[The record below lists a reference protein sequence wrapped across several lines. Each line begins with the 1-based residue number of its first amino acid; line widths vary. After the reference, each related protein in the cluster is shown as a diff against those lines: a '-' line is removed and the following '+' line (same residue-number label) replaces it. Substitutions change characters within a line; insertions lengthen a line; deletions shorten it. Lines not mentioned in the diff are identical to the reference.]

1 MAGIFCLAPLLS
13 SALESTLAPLWRAL
27 GLDPAMLGGVL
38 AIDMGGYQTAKSLAQ
53 DAAIGRYA
61 GILVAA
67 TLGCTVTYT
76 IPLGAGMLRGS
87 DATGFY
93 RGMLIGLGTLPIALL
108 IGGAASGIGALPLI
122 VQTLPVGAVFRSAD
136 AGAEV
141 LCKAVHSRV
150 FRVRGAAALA
160 VHIGTD
166 LQARCSIS

>member
-1 MAGIFCLAPLLS
+1 MERVILWILAAGAVLGGLDLLMGNRFGLGERFEEGFKLLGPTALSMAGILCLAPLLS
-13 SALESTLAPLWRAL
+13 GALESTLAPLWRAL

-61 GILVAA
+61 GILAAA

-93 RGMLIGLGTLPIALL
+93 RECSL
-108 IGGAASGIGALPLI
+108 
-122 VQTLPVGAVFRSAD
+122 
-136 AGAEV
+136 
-141 LCKAVHSRV
+141 
-150 FRVRGAAALA
+150 ALA
-160 VHIGTD
+160 HCRS
-166 LQARCSIS
+166 RC